1 MLKLK
6 LQNRFQ
12 FTIKFIKSCFVIE
25 AAFFF
30 AFEIK
35 DCKFDIQLKLML
47 DIQNISF
54 SYTEKTVINNVS
66 FTINKGQNIAI
77 IGESGCG
84 KSTLL
89 KLIYGLY
96 DLNEGRIFYEE
107 KPVLG
112 PKYNLIAGMPYMKYL
127 AQDFD
132 LSPYETVAENV
143 GKFLSN
149 GFANMKKLRVQELL
163 EMVEMEQFSN
173 VKAKFLSG
181 GQQQRVALVRVL
193 ALEPELI
200 LLDEPF
206 SQIDA
211 FRKNAL
217 RRNLFRYLKQKQI
230 TCILATHDSTDALSF
245 ADEAIVMR
253 NGEIIIKDNPIE
265 IYKKPSSK
273 YVASLFGEVNEIST
287 HLLKLTDDQN
297 EKLLV
302 YPHQLIMVENSDL
315 EVKIRRTYFRGNHYL
330 IESVYKRQLIFFES
344 EFDLPLEI
352 SVFIGLNS

>member
-1 MLKLK
+1 
-6 LQNRFQ
+6 
-12 FTIKFIKSCFVIE
+12 
-25 AAFFF
+25 
-30 AFEIK
+30 
-35 DCKFDIQLKLML
+35 ML

-54 SYTEKTVINNVS
+54 SYTEKPVINNVS
-66 FTINKGQNIAI
+66 FTIKKGQNIAI

-112 PKYNLIAGMPYMKYL
+112 PKYNLIPGMPYMKYL

-217 RRNLFRYLKQKQI
+217 RRNLFKYLKQKQI

-253 NGEIIIKDNPIE
+253 NGEVIIKDNPVE

-273 YVASLFGEVNEIST
+273 YVASLFGEVNEIPA

>member
-1 MLKLK
+1 M
-6 LQNRFQ
+6 NFQ
-12 FTIKFIKSCFVIE
+12 
-25 AAFFF
+25 
-30 AFEIK
+30 
-35 DCKFDIQLKLML
+35 IQLML
-47 DIQNISF
+47 NIQNISF
-54 SYTEKTVINNVS
+54 SYTEKPVINNVS
-66 FTINKGQNIAI
+66 FTINKGQNIAV

-96 DLNEGRIFYEE
+96 DLNEGQIFYEE

-112 PKYNLIAGMPYMKYL
+112 PKYNLIPGMPYMKYL

-149 GFANMKKLRVQELL
+149 GFANLKKLRVQELL

-297 EKLLV
+297 EKILV

-344 EFDLPLEI
+344 EFDLPSEI